1 MTSLNALLLTPES
14 LLAVAW
20 WHAPT
25 IRGQPDGETERDYR
39 LWYQVGPE
47 RVVVASAGI
56 PATQDGATPDWSPRM
71 PAGRS
76 SRIARCWRCAEAP
89 SRSSSTPPRER

>member
-25 IRGQPDGETERDYR
+25 IRGQPDGETEREYR

-56 PATQDGATPDWSPRM
+56 PATQDGATPDWSTPD
-71 PAGRS
+71 AGWQELPDRS
-76 SRIARCWRCAEAP
+76 VLEVRRGTLEVIIHAAA
-89 SRSSSTPPRER
+89 